1 MARHLKIWFY
11 GFLVEI
17 PPPYG
22 PAPKNIVLWFFGRKT
37 TTYGPAPKNIVL
49 WFSGRKKSRCNS
61 DSYSGTKYPKRGSNP
76 HGCNSQGILSPSC
89 LPFHHSGRRC
99 KGKHFF
105 APAKN
110 FNRILPHSAA
120 TACSAGPSST
130 MAPVSGSRRSCA
142 GAFLSLKSAGSIPN
156 VTPSWARL
164 TSARPTSRPS

>member
-1 MARHLKIWFY
+1 MGPWSNPPPMARHLKIWFY

-22 PAPKNIVLWFFGRKT
+22 PAPKNIVLWF
-37 TTYGPAPKNIVL
+37 
-49 WFSGRKKSRCNS
+49 SGRKKSRCNS
-61 DSYSGTKYPKRGSNP
+61 NSYSGTKYPKRGSNP

-120 TACSAGPSST
+120 TTCSAGPSST